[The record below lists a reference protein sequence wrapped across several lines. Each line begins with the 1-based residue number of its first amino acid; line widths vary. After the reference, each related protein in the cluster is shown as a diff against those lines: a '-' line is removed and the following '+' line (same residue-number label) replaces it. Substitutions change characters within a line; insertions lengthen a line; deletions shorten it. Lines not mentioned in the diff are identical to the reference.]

1 MKIVSGDGGRETGRK
16 EWRKGQREGGRE
28 REENERERHKTA
40 RAREREHNN
49 ASSTNARKIA
59 QNSPRR
65 AESAS
70 GAINASFSLLA
81 PLRPQSPEKRSC
93 SLSRGTPQP
102 SRWASA
108 GCRGCATVSNANCF
122 SAARRL
128 KPAAFRACVSAGGA
142 RENTLSRASRLLLIS
157 GSIAAR
163 SAASKTISC
172 VSPPLARL
180 TRSLNHSRCPVLSL
194 ICTAL
199 RTRQFRDKDERP
211 HARYSHDEPALAPEP
226 LRGG

>member
-1 MKIVSGDGGRETGRK
+1 MKERGKR
-16 EWRKGQREGGRE
+16 QR
-28 REENERERHKTA
+28 A
-40 RAREREHNN
+40 RAREREREHNN

-102 SRWASA
+102 SRRASA

>member
-1 MKIVSGDGGRETGRK
+1 ME
-16 EWRKGQREGGRE
+16 KGIERGRE
-28 REENERERHKTA
+28 RKRGDRKREAKERARARERERE
-40 RAREREHNN
+40 REREHNN

-102 SRWASA
+102 SRRASA